1 MTPKQKVTVNGN
13 LIETSLLPCSLDQFL
28 EQHGFLPKSVVVEH
42 NEEAMAPSMFAQS
55 LVQDGDRLEIVRI
68 TAGG

>member
-13 LIETSLLPCSLDQFL
+13 LIETSLLPCFLDQFL

-42 NEEAMAPSMFAQS
+42 NEQAMAPSMFAQR